1 MTDNVERVREILTWA
16 YERSPFY
23 RKRLEAAGLRP
34 EHIRTADDFRLLV
47 PSWTKEDIIRAQ
59 AEDPPY
65 GGLLSVPSTSVRR
78 IYVAPG
84 PVVSA
89 FTEEDYAA
97 FARQAA
103 AALMRMGCRPGDVV
117 DVTFQFNWV
126 TAGTLYDEALRM
138 AGCAVVPGGAGNS
151 AVHIQNMKLLGV
163 TVLVGFPTF
172 LEHLIDVAREEGV
185 DPARDFRVRLV
196 IFAGELRRSDMKKY
210 LGAAFGGADVREHYA
225 TADVGVVAY
234 ECEYGNG
241 MHLMEDQYVEVLDPE
256 TAEPVG
262 PGQPGEVYV
271 TSLKRRAMPIIRYRT
286 WDLTSGLD
294 PTACPCGASTPRM
307 GYIIGRV
314 GTIPR
319 VKGLFVNPGEVRE
332 VLASFPQVGR
342 FQLVVDRQEG
352 QDLLVVRVEV
362 RRAVADPDSQVS
374 LRTRLTEALR
384 NRLRLTPVVELVGEG
399 AIGEDSPTVVDSRRV

>member
-1 MTDNVERVREILTWA
+1 
-16 YERSPFY
+16 
-23 RKRLEAAGLRP
+23 
-34 EHIRTADDFRLLV
+34 
-47 PSWTKEDIIRAQ
+47 
-59 AEDPPY
+59 
-65 GGLLSVPSTSVRR
+65 
-78 IYVAPG
+78 
-84 PVVSA
+84 
-89 FTEEDYAA
+89 
-97 FARQAA
+97 
-103 AALMRMGCRPGDVV
+103 MGCKPGDIV
-117 DVTFQFNWV
+117 DITFQFNWV

-172 LEHLIDVAREEGV
+172 LEHLIDVARKEGV

-196 IFAGELRRSDMKKY
+196 IFTGELRRSDTKKY
-210 LGAAFGGADVREHYA
+210 LSAAFGGADVREHYA

-234 ECEYGNG
+234 ECEYGGG
-241 MHLMEDQYVEVLDPE
+241 MHLLEDQYVEVLDPE

-294 PTACPCGASTPRM
+294 PTACPCGASTPRL

-319 VKGLFVNPGEVRE
+319 VKGLFVNPREVGE
-332 VLASFPQVGR
+332 VLADFPQVGR
-342 FQLVVDRQEG
+342 FQLVVDRPEG

-362 RRAVADPDSQVS
+362 GRAVADPHSEIN
-374 LRTRLTEALR
+374 LRARLTEALR

-399 AIGEDSPTVVDSRRV
+399 TIGDDSPTVVDLRRV